1 MNLGRRLL
9 VSGGIFVL
17 GIALYA
23 LMVFIGTAFGLSQ
36 TASEILAFGGLLAY
50 ILAIRAVMGT
60 RRR

>member
-9 VSGGIFVL
+9 AAGGIIVL
-17 GIALYA
+17 GVALYE
-23 LMVFIGTAFGLSQ
+23 LMVFIGTAFRLSQ

>member
-17 GIALYA
+17 GIALYV
-23 LMVFIGTAFGLSQ
+23 LMVFIGTTFGLSQ